1 MKLISCY
8 IEGFG
13 KLQDFKVDFQDDVTV
28 FMEDNA
34 WGKSTLAT
42 FIKVMFYGF
51 SGEGK
56 KALADRERE
65 KYRPWNKGVYGGRI
79 LFELSGKEYEL
90 RRVFGNKEKDDS
102 ANLYDV
108 STNLPSKDFTVGG
121 IGQELFGIDEASFLR
136 TVFVAQNGI
145 VPQDLR
151 TGIAD
156 DISAKIGNLSDAT
169 DDINNYENVMGRL
182 TDEINRLTPKRSTG
196 LLKKIENEI
205 AVKQNEVREG
215 ENLEHAFAQITANM
229 EAEKENRKNATKCL
243 KEVNEEFV
251 KVGQI
256 REKLVQKEQYHK
268 LLSQAEE
275 SKDAVNRIKEIFPA
289 GVPKEE
295 DLDLMLAKARKRDAL
310 VSLLNDSRLTTEEVA
325 KFEKLTATFAQG
337 YPEQEQLAD
346 CRQNIDKWN
355 ALREESLAKKM
366 TVSDE
371 EKLKALK
378 EKYPK
383 GMGNEEQT
391 AFKIAAWNSQ
401 DMIIGNLGQKEISYE
416 MQKKEHRQKE
426 QMKKSLLILGI
437 LLLLS
442 GGVLLGL
449 KLMDSTTIPVVIM
462 IAGILFA
469 VIGCII
475 RPAVSSVE
483 LAEKE
488 AEIAHDKK
496 HVEGIREEVVA
507 YLEQYGISCP
517 MERVEAV
524 LYDMKQDYIQ
534 YQELCKK
541 EEEYS
546 RYQFESRLSKAEQE
560 IKAFLQFYY
569 PDEASKRFTET
580 LNVLERE
587 SEQYAS
593 LRDRQEKYQA
603 LWEEEK
609 VLKEELNNF
618 VRSINAEEVTDFT
631 AILLGFK
638 QELALYNSANS
649 QFHKDME
656 ALSQFMENND
666 VEALLKVEADA
677 NMRNPDEIHAAQDE
691 LNRKIEETD
700 EAIHAYRIQADTLSE
715 RIMNVAE
722 AEERLEELVAV
733 KAETEKKYHILDMTK
748 QYLKQAKEAQT
759 ARYVAPIKNAFTKY
773 YHLLTEEVGDEFRF
787 DANINITKDEE
798 GGYREIRSL
807 SSGWQDLIRI
817 CERMALVDAMYQDEK
832 PFLVFDDPFV
842 NLDAKKL
849 SHARAFLDEI
859 AKEYQVLYFTCHES
873 RV

>member
-28 FMEDNA
+28 FLEDNA

-51 SGEGK
+51 FGEGK

-65 KYRPWNKGVYGGRI
+65 KYRPWNKGVYGGKI
-79 LFELSGKEYEL
+79 LFESNGKEYEL

-102 ANLYDV
+102 AGLYEV
-108 STNLPSKDFTVGG
+108 STNLPSKDFSLDG

-145 VPQDLR
+145 VPEDLKN
-151 TGIAD
+151 GIAD

-169 DDINNYENVMGRL
+169 DDINNYENVMERL
-182 TDEINRLTPKRSTG
+182 TDEMNRLTPKRSTG
-196 LLKKIENEI
+196 LLKKLENEI

-229 EAEKENRKNATKCL
+229 EAEKENRKNATKHL

-268 LLSQAEE
+268 LLFEAQE
-275 SKDAVNRIKEIFPA
+275 SEDRLNRIKESFPVS
-289 GVPKEE
+289 VPKEE
-295 DLDLMLAKARKRDAL
+295 DLDRMLEKARKRDTL
-310 VSLLNDSRLTTEEVA
+310 VPLLNDSRLTGEETI

-337 YPEQEQLAD
+337 YPGKDQLAD
-346 CRQNIDKWN
+346 CRQNINKWN
-355 ALREESLAKKM
+355 ELREESLAKKM
-366 TVSDE
+366 TASDQ

-401 DMIIGNLGQKEISYE
+401 DMIKGSLGQKELALEI
-416 MQKKEHRQKE
+416 QKKEYRQKG
-426 QMKKSLLILGI
+426 QMKKSLMILGI
-437 LLLLS
+437 LLFLA

-462 IAGILFA
+462 IAGILLA
-469 VIGCII
+469 AIGCII
-475 RPAVSSVE
+475 KPAVSSAE

-488 AEIAHDKK
+488 AEIEHDRK
-496 HVEGIREEVVA
+496 HVEGIKDEVVA
-507 YLEQYGISCP
+507 YLGQYGIACP

-524 LYDMKQDYIQ
+524 LYDMKQDYTR

-560 IKAFLQFYY
+560 IKAFLQHYY
-569 PDEASKRFTET
+569 PDEASNHFTET
-580 LNVLERE
+580 LNMLERE
-587 SEQYAS
+587 SEQYIL
-593 LRDRQEKYQA
+593 LRDRKEKYQA

-609 VLKEELNNF
+609 NLKEELTNF
-618 VRSINAEEVTDFT
+618 IRNINAEEVTDFT
-631 AILLGFK
+631 AILSGFK
-638 QELALYNSANS
+638 QQLALYKNADS
-649 QFHKDME
+649 QFQKDME
-656 ALSQFMENND
+656 ALKQFKENND
-666 VEALLKVEADA
+666 VEALLKVEAED

-715 RIMNVAE
+715 RLLNVAE

-733 KAETEKKYHILDMTK
+733 KAQAEKKYHILDMTK